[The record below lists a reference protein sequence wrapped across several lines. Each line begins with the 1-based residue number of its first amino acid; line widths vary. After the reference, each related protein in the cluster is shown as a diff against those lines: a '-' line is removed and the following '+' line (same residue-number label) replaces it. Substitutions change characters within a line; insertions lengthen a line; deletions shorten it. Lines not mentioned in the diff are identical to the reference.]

1 MQDEGLVSAIIL
13 NGKGGGRFGGWD
25 EVRGWSRDKGVLWLH
40 LNYMNEEILRWL
52 REESGLDS
60 MTIEA
65 LTAEETRPRS
75 FSHGDNLAIVL
86 RGVNLNPG
94 ADPDDMVSIRAWI
107 EPSRI
112 ITVRHRR
119 VMAIEDLRRALKEGK
134 GPADS
139 GEFLAQL
146 CDCLS
151 ERMSTVLSEMDD
163 AVDDLEDKIIEEES
177 YRLRSIIGDI
187 RRQAIRLR
195 RYLAPQREVLLRL
208 QTEKA
213 QWLDEVSRA
222 RIREVADRVT
232 RYVEDL
238 DSARERAAVIR
249 DELEGRLAEQM
260 NKTMYVLSIVA
271 AIFLPLGLLTG
282 LLGINV
288 GGIPGA
294 ENPLAFWEVCLLLV
308 FVVTLQILLFWKMKW
323 LRR

>member
-1 MQDEGLVSAIIL
+1 MEDEGLVSAVIL
-13 NGKGGGRFGGWD
+13 DGKGGGQFGGWED
-25 EVRGWSRDKGVLWLH
+25 VRGWSSAEGVLWLH
-40 LNYMNEEILRWL
+40 LDYVNETTLQWL
-52 REESGLDS
+52 REESGLDPLI
-60 MTIEA
+60 IET
-65 LTAEETRPRS
+65 LTTEETRPRC
-75 FSHGDNLAIVL
+75 FPHGNGLVVIL

-107 EPSRI
+107 EPMRI

-119 VMAIEDLRRALKEGK
+119 VMAIEDLRSALKEDA
-134 GPADS
+134 GPANS
-139 GEFLAQL
+139 GEFLSGL
-146 CDCLS
+146 CDLLS
-151 ERMSTVLSEMDD
+151 QRMAGVISEMDD
-163 AVDDLEDKIIEEES
+163 AVDDLEDQVLEKETH
-177 YRLRSIIGDI
+177 RLRSTIGNL

-195 RYLAPQREVLLRL
+195 RYLAPQREVLARL
-208 QTEKA
+208 QSEKTEWLGEMNKA
-213 QWLDEVSRA
+213 CL
-222 RIREVADRVT
+222 REVADRLT

-308 FVVTLQILLFWKMKW
+308 FVVIFQIVFFWKMKW
-323 LRR
+323 LQR